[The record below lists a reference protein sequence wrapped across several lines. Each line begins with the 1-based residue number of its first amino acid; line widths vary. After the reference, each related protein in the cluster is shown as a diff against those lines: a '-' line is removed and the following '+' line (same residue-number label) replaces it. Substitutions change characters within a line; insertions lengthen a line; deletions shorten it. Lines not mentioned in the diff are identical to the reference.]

1 MEEYQLL
8 LVLIHMFKLRIIEY
22 LPKGTAFMSDVGMTG
37 PYDGILGMEREVVL
51 RRFVTGMPA
60 RFEVPKEG
68 RSQLSAVY
76 IEIDKKSGKAKKI
89 ERILINDD
97 HPFYS

>member
-1 MEEYQLL
+1 
-8 LVLIHMFKLRIIEY
+8 
-22 LPKGTAFMSDVGMTG
+22 MSDVGMTG

-60 RFEVPKEG
+60 RFEVPKDG

-76 IEIDKKSGKAKKI
+76 IEIDKKNGKAKKI
-89 ERILINDD
+89 ERIIINDD

>member
-1 MEEYQLL
+1 
-8 LVLIHMFKLRIIEY
+8 
-22 LPKGTAFMSDVGMTG
+22 
-37 PYDGILGMEREVVL
+37 
-51 RRFVTGMPA
+51 MPA
-60 RFEVPKEG
+60 RFEVPKDG

-76 IEIDKKSGKAKKI
+76 IEIDKKNGKSKKI